1 MILLELIMPSL
12 KDLRNRITSVKSTK
26 KITSAMKM
34 VAAAKLKRA
43 QENAEKTRPY
53 AEKMKEVVSSLIG
66 KINQDTFRFGNKN
79 KSNNNI
85 LLIICS
91 SDRGL
96 CGGFNSSIIKFT
108 KKLTAKYKDEGKKIN
123 FLFVGKKAYQSLKR
137 TESSLIID
145 TLSDFANPSIKFEI
159 ASSIRDKLLELFFKK
174 EIGEC
179 YLIYT
184 KFKSAISQSVEIQ
197 KLLPVQ
203 NETTPENTNT
213 KIISYDYEPSEEIIL
228 DEIIPR
234 NIAIQIHSA
243 LLENL
248 ASEQG
253 SRMTAMDNAT
263 RNANDMIDNLTLFY
277 NRSRQALITSELIE
291 IISGAEAV

>member
-1 MILLELIMPSL
+1 MPSL

-43 QENAEKTRPY
+43 QDNAEKTRPY
-53 AEKMKEVVSSLIG
+53 ARKMSEIVNSLVE
-66 KINQDTFRFGNKN
+66 NN
-79 KSNNNI
+79 KSKEFKFSEKKSKTTRNI
-85 LLIICS
+85 LLIVCS
-91 SDRGL
+91 ADRGL
-96 CGGFNSSIIKFT
+96 CGGFNGSIIKFS
-108 KKLTAKYKDEGKKIN
+108 KKLSEKIIN
-123 FLFVGKKAYQSLKR
+123 DGGQVSYIFVGKKAYQSLQR
-137 TESSLIID
+137 FCGESILD
-145 TLSDFANPSIKFEI
+145 FFSDIANPSIKFEL
-159 ASSIRDKLLELFFKK
+159 ASSIRDKILELFLNDSMD
-174 EIGEC
+174 EC

-184 KFKSAISQSVEIQ
+184 EFKSAISQTVQSL
-197 KLLPVQ
+197 KLLPL
-203 NETTPENTNT
+203 NALEINNDNSSN
-213 KIISYDYEPSEEIIL
+213 KSYDFEPSEEEIL
-228 DEIIPR
+228 NEIIPK
-234 NIAIQIHSA
+234 NIAIQIHTA

-277 NRSRQALITSELIE
+277 NRSRQALITKELIE